1 MARWHFLS
9 FTWLDLALFEKR
21 LDTSVV
27 QEVGIPPNGA
37 SKKYQNLSN
46 QEAAIN
52 LRTNKNISK
61 NIWVLQG

>member
-37 SKKYQNLSN
+37 
-46 QEAAIN
+46 
-52 LRTNKNISK
+52 KNIEICQIRK
-61 NIWVLQG
+61 LQLISEQIKI